1 MSDSTIAAF
10 PFMQATYTDLDDL
23 VNDMAAHWE
32 EGKALL
38 FSGKLREHVR
48 KSHPSLANA
57 CSAVEK
63 EYAQQ
68 PEEADHLFLQWLC
81 KYPGIRGLYYQGKA
95 YGGLPDLAAVLS
107 GKVTA
112 KTASYSTKAAPDT
125 KSASSATKAAPD
137 VKSASSKA
145 ELQKLLH
152 HLLLTQLLCTL
163 LKNLGAKQELLDN
176 VRFLEKECAKTNT
189 KFAPENAI
197 PMLEVFLNDR
207 KTLLFDGQTF
217 QSPAELARYLQE
229 FADISKSA
237 LSRKIQPLFQNN
249 DNFAPSFEAFIL
261 MHGFA
266 HELTLWK
273 GRFQEITTKPYD
285 SSDTPP
291 TEEAFP
297 DDYIQS

>member
-10 PFMQATYTDLDDL
+10 PFMQAIYTDLDDL

-81 KYPGIRGLYYQGKA
+81 KYPGIRGLYYQEKA
-95 YGGLPDLAAVLS
+95 FGGLPDLAAVLS

-125 KSASSATKAAPD
+125 KSASSNAKAAPD

-163 LKNLGAKQELLDN
+163 LK
-176 VRFLEKECAKTNT
+176 
-189 KFAPENAI
+189 
-197 PMLEVFLNDR
+197 
-207 KTLLFDGQTF
+207 
-217 QSPAELARYLQE
+217 
-229 FADISKSA
+229 ISVC
-237 LSRKIQPLFQNN
+237 
-249 DNFAPSFEAFIL
+249 
-261 MHGFA
+261 
-266 HELTLWK
+266 
-273 GRFQEITTKPYD
+273 
-285 SSDTPP
+285 
-291 TEEAFP
+291 
-297 DDYIQS
+297 